1 MNKKKISFRIE
12 PYVQEAF
19 IQMIIDVIIV
29 ALVVVFSVWAS
40 FPAPVCVGII
50 LVFISAEM
58 IFAYRVLILALL
70 DKLKGDF
77 VTETLEIQKFIPEFS
92 FCGDRLGNSH
102 IRFFYSKELGVSRYK
117 IKAFWNG
124 EKRKL
129 RAVMSYKRLKNLSS
143 LEDNKI
149 KLLNIT
155 YLKRSKIIINVD
167 LAEEL
172 DKKMSKK
179 TREEILKSINYI
191 NVFI

>member
-1 MNKKKISFRIE
+1 MNKKMISFRIE

-19 IQMIIDVIIV
+19 IQMIIDVILV

-40 FPAPVCVGII
+40 FPASVCVGII
-50 LVFISAEM
+50 LVLISAEM

-70 DKLKGDF
+70 DKAKGDF
-77 VTETLEIQKFIPEFS
+77 VTETLEIQKIIPEFS

-102 IRFFYSKELGVSRYK
+102 IRFFYSKELGVSGYK
-117 IKAFWNG
+117 IKAFRAG

-143 LEDNKI
+143 LKDNKI
-149 KLLNIT
+149 ELLNIT

-179 TREEILKSINYI
+179 TREEILKAINYI